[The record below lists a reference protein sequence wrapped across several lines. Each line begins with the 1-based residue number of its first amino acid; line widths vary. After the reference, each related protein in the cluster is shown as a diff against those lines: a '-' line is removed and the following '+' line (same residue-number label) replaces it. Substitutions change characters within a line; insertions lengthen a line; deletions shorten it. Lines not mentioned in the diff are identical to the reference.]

1 VSETEQRIRTLRGE
15 LKTLPKRMTTV
26 ERKADNPQLL
36 QQLKSTLLTLEL
48 KRTELLTKYEPTFR
62 LVQEV
67 DQQIADANRAIAAAQ
82 AEKVVDQSSDQDPN
96 YLAVQGDLN
105 KAEADLE
112 GLKARAGTAAAL
124 AAQFHA
130 RAQKIDQEGMLQQ
143 DLKRA
148 VKTQEENYLLYERK
162 REEARINE
170 ALDRRGI
177 LNVAITEPP
186 TVPVL
191 RNRSRM
197 NLAFLTLLV
206 AGTLSLTTAFVV
218 DFMDPTFRT
227 PDELAYF
234 LGTPVLGALPKGEA

>member
-1 VSETEQRIRTLRGE
+1 
-15 LKTLPKRMTTV
+15 
-26 ERKADNPQLL
+26 
-36 QQLKSTLLTLEL
+36 
-48 KRTELLTKYEPTFR
+48 
-62 LVQEV
+62 
-67 DQQIADANRAIAAAQ
+67 
-82 AEKVVDQSSDQDPN
+82 
-96 YLAVQGDLN
+96 
-105 KAEADLE
+105 
-112 GLKARAGTAAAL
+112 
-124 AAQFHA
+124 
-130 RAQKIDQEGMLQQ
+130 MLQQ

-206 AGTLSLTTAFVV
+206 AGTFSLTTAFVV